1 MREIPAT
8 YTQLQVRFKK
18 YSIFIN
24 LIGGIASNTFGVL
37 KQRNRMLSG
46 QFFSGVLIKSGA
58 NLEGF
63 FSLDP
68 KTTKI
73 TKHVKQML
81 KVPFFGVSKIVKNAF
96 STKYFKSTFKADCFK
111 SCSHKALEHISST
124 YFSPF
129 CKKCLC

>member
-63 FSLDP
+63 LSSGSKNYENN
-68 KTTKI
+68 KTCKTN
-73 TKHVKQML
+73 VKG
-81 KVPFFGVSKIVKNAF
+81 PIFRGIENR
-96 STKYFKSTFKADCFK
+96 
-111 SCSHKALEHISST
+111 
-124 YFSPF
+124 
-129 CKKCLC
+129 KKCIFNKIFQIDIQS